1 MTSSK
6 NSMLELKVKKYI
18 PYFVIGK
25 LGIFTGFLIY
35 MMQG

>member
-1 MTSSK
+1 MTSFAKAIS
-6 NSMLELKVKKYI
+6 EVRIKKII

-25 LGIFTGFLIY
+25 LAIFFGFLIY